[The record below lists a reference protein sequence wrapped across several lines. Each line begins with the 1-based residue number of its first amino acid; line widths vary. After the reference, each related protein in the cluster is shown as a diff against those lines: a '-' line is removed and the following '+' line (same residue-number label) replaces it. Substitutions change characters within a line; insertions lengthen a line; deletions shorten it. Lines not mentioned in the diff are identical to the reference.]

1 MGRQLKVYGGTSFH
15 AYKNGGYIQGRYIVA
30 AHSVAE
36 VLRIAGIKRSEY
48 AWTDSETGNT
58 EEVKLAT
65 ATPGRLYFAPL
76 YSRSVE
82 DFIDVTSETR

>member
-1 MGRQLKVYGGTSFH
+1 MARQLKVYGWTSFY
-15 AYKNGGYIQGRYIVA
+15 AYKSGGYIQGRYIVE

-36 VLRIAGIKRSEY
+36 VLRIAGIKRSDY
-48 AWTDSETGNT
+48 AWTGSETGNT

-76 YSRSVE
+76 DSRQVE
-82 DFIDVTSETR
+82 DFIDVTP